1 VEAIQTHGV
10 TISLGSPTIFKI
22 LGDYC
27 QAHNVCLPSLK
38 HVYLFGAAVPSRL
51 VEQFSRL
58 LPNGKV
64 YTPFGATEAL
74 PLTCIGE
81 DELVPETGPL
91 TEQGAGVCV
100 GRPLGDATIRI
111 ISIMDAPI
119 PVWAESL
126 VLPPGQIG
134 EVVVKGSVVT
144 HLYLNRPQKTAE
156 AKIYEGE
163 TIWHRMGDLG
173 YFDAQGR
180 LWICGRKSHR
190 VETAQ
195 GLLLTV
201 QCEAIFNQHPA
212 VKRTALVG
220 LGAYGQQRP
229 VLIVELDTAHK
240 SANQQKVIEELLALG
255 AKYEHTR
262 TINTFL
268 FHPAFPVDVR
278 HNAKIQREKL
288 TVWAGEQLS

>member
-1 VEAIQTHGV
+1 
-10 TISLGSPTIFKI
+10 
-22 LGDYC
+22 
-27 QAHNVCLPSLK
+27 
-38 HVYLFGAAVPSRL
+38 
-51 VEQFSRL
+51 
-58 LPNGKV
+58 
-64 YTPFGATEAL
+64 
-74 PLTCIGE
+74 
-81 DELVPETGPL
+81 
-91 TEQGAGVCV
+91 
-100 GRPLGDATIRI
+100 
-111 ISIMDAPI
+111 
-119 PVWAESL
+119 
-126 VLPPGQIG
+126 
-134 EVVVKGSVVT
+134 
-144 HLYLNRPQKTAE
+144 
-156 AKIYEGE
+156 
-163 TIWHRMGDLG
+163 
-173 YFDAQGR
+173 
-180 LWICGRKSHR
+180 
-190 VETAQ
+190 
-195 GLLLTV
+195 LLLTV